1 MFDSKGY
8 PNIKHGPLKVLALT
22 QFRLTLEL
30 DLFWQWL
37 MLGQLKSLGLLG
49 SRRKAWF
56 RPFAIQLL
64 SRGLK
69 KLEHKLWTK

>member
-8 PNIKHGPLKVLALT
+8 PNIKHEPLKVLALT

-37 MLGQLKSLGLLG
+37 MLG
-49 SRRKAWF
+49 
-56 RPFAIQLL
+56 
-64 SRGLK
+64 
-69 KLEHKLWTK
+69 